1 MDLFDLV
8 HHRFVNV
15 QTTGSIHQQH
25 VVEFQFGFFQ
35 RRVNDIYRLLT
46 NIRREE
52 INAHLLCQRLKLF
65 DCRRAIDVG
74 RNHQYFLLVLLAQE
88 LTEFTNAGCFT
99 GTLQARHQHDRR
111 RLRSQVQGLVLFA
124 HRRNQFVTD
133 YFDELLPRRQALINF
148 MTNRF
153 LFYAIDKLT
162 HYRQSDV
169 SLQQRHAHFAQRIFY
184 VVFSEASTAT
194 DIAQRARQTIG

>member
-15 QTTGSIHQQH
+15 QTTGGIHQQH

-52 INAHLLCQRLKLF
+52 INAHLLCQRLQLF
-65 DCRRAIDVG
+65 DCRRTINVG
-74 RNHQYFLLVLLAQE
+74 RNHQHFFLVLLTQE
-88 LTEFTNAGCFT
+88 LTELAHAGCFT
-99 GTLQARHQHDRR
+99 GTLQARHQYHRW
-111 RLRSQVQGLVLFA
+111 RLRSQIQGLVLFA

-133 YFDELLPRRQALINF
+133 DFDELLPRRQALINF

-162 HYRQSDV
+162 HYRQGDV
-169 SLQQRHAHFAQRIFY
+169 RLQQRHAHFAQRIFY